1 MKMQANELMYLT
13 LLLLLGSIQAVA
25 AAPVLNIDPFEEPI
39 LIKKNEAD
47 LTGEQ
52 MSQYG
57 IWNPQLRGTMRSS
70 SGAVANID
78 GEIILVGEMVEGF
91 RLVGVRER
99 SVTFEKMGRKY
110 VISMD
115 EADGKDEAL

>member
-1 MKMQANELMYLT
+1 MRANELIYPT
-13 LLLLLGSIQAVA
+13 LLLLSGSIQAVA

-39 LIKKNEAD
+39 LIEKNEAD
-47 LTGEQ
+47 LTREQ
-52 MSQYG
+52 KSQYG
-57 IWNPQLRGTMRSS
+57 IWSPQLRGTMRSS

-78 GEIILVGEMVEGF
+78 GEIVLVGEMVEGF

-115 EADGKDEAL
+115 EVDGKDEAL

>member
-1 MKMQANELMYLT
+1 MQVNELMYVT
-13 LLLLLGSIQAVA
+13 LLLLSGSIQAVA

-39 LIKKNEAD
+39 LIEKNEAD

-115 EADGKDEAL
+115 EVDGKDEAL